1 MISVIATVSL
11 KEGKKDAYLA
21 ELWKIIPAVRREN
34 GCIEYAPYV
43 HIDSGSPLPSG
54 LSEDTVIVIE
64 KWESLDA
71 LRMHGQTAHM
81 DSYRQ
86 SIKGIIVSVQVQVL
100 NPV

>member
-1 MISVIATVSL
+1 MICVIATVSL

-21 ELWKIIPAVRREN
+21 ELWKIIPAVREEN

-43 HIDSGSPLPSG
+43 RNDSGLPLPPV

-64 KWESLDA
+64 KWESMNA

-81 DSYRQ
+81 DRYRQ
-86 SIKGIIVSVQVQVL
+86 SIKGLMVSAQIQVL
-100 NPV
+100 SPV